1 MAFTCNTTYNSKA
14 MAAMSRVV
22 RKTVRVKVNRC
33 SKLFSWLVI
42 VLCLLCVCISWEE
55 PWIAASDAVVA
66 VLLLL
71 INWKQDAI
79 NGFFAR
85 RRAMPGM
92 ETASAAFYPDY
103 YEVRIAGAVTQ
114 WQYSKV
120 LVLAETGDYV
130 VFALGKNYTQAFE
143 KAGLEGGTE
152 EEFRR
157 WLEEKTGKQMRKI
170 GR

>member
-1 MAFTCNTTYNSKA
+1 
-14 MAAMSRVV
+14 
-22 RKTVRVKVNRC
+22 
-33 SKLFSWLVI
+33 
-42 VLCLLCVCISWEE
+42 
-55 PWIAASDAVVA
+55 
-66 VLLLL
+66 
-71 INWKQDAI
+71 
-79 NGFFAR
+79 
-85 RRAMPGM
+85 M

-120 LVLAETGDYV
+120 LVLAETGDYF
-130 VFALGKNYTQAFE
+130 VFALGKNYAQAFE

-157 WLEEKTGKQMRKI
+157 WLEEKTGKQRRKI